1 MEAQNYSPLL
11 FNILNTKRITS
22 KLVEIETAENE
33 TSDVITELI
42 VKQFRRRNFLT
53 KSHFLE
59 TTATQISG
67 EEREQG
73 PIMFS

>member
-11 FNILNTKRITS
+11 FNILKRITS

-42 VKQFRRRNFLT
+42 VKQFRWRNFLT